1 MPREIRHTEH
11 SACLAADALSRTS
24 PAAGLF
30 TDHDALPTL
39 VDLDDEPV
47 ADPTD

>member
-1 MPREIRHTEH
+1 MV
-11 SACLAADALSRTS
+11 LAADALSRTS

-30 TDHDALPTL
+30 TDHDALPAL
-39 VDLDDEPV
+39 VELDDEPV